1 MFGGKLEVE
10 EIGSHRRLLA
20 RKIGCRQ
27 SDWPAWALDSMDA
40 PAPELAEKP
49 MWKRLWREWT
59 IDKPAA
65 LGDWLHQVLVVELA
79 ALLDRL
85 TPRRAIALVP
95 FTILIIAYSH
105 SIPLPPELML
115 LGDVLAY
122 LDIVSILLLVSL
134 LARISTI
141 LYVIR
146 QTANRVLR
154 LISLARSWLR
164 RPDSRRQRRVA
175 GNKKRPAADASNE
188 DDDVPAF
195 GFAWA

>member
-1 MFGGKLEVE
+1 
-10 EIGSHRRLLA
+10 
-20 RKIGCRQ
+20 
-27 SDWPAWALDSMDA
+27 MDA
-40 PAPELAEKP
+40 PAPELAEKS

-65 LGDWLHQVLVVELA
+65 LGDWLHQILVVELA
-79 ALLDRL
+79 GLTLRL
-85 TPRRAIALVP
+85 VIALIPVA
-95 FTILIIAYSH
+95 IVIIAYSH

-146 QTANRVLR
+146 QTADHVLR
-154 LISLARSWLR
+154 LASLARPWLR

-175 GNKKRPAADASNE
+175 GNKKRPAAGASNE
-188 DDDVPAF
+188 DDAVPAF